1 MENKI
6 YIIGMG
12 PGREDMMTNEAIY
25 ALEMADV
32 IIGYTTY
39 VRLLGERFADKEIR
53 STPMKQ
59 EVRRCEMCF
68 EEAEKGKTVAISNVS
83 DPTFGEEILGKG
95 VAIIPAEGRIYAPAD
110 GTIEM
115 LFDTMHAVSMTTSE
129 GVELLIHIGLDTVA
143 LKGEHFTAYKGNGD
157 SVKKGELLIEAD
169 LDAVKKAGYDVITPV
184 VVCNTSDYQTVETVT
199 DQEVEPGDTVLI
211 LNK

>member
-1 MENKI
+1 MFDLFKKKEKGI
-6 YIIGMG
+6 EIGS
-12 PGREDMMTNEAIY
+12 P
-25 ALEMADV
+25 V
-32 IIGYTTY
+32 
-39 VRLLGERFADKEIR
+39 
-53 STPMKQ
+53 
-59 EVRRCEMCF
+59 
-68 EEAEKGKTVAISNVS
+68 KGKTVAISNVS

>member
-1 MENKI
+1 MFDFFKKKEKGI
-6 YIIGMG
+6 EIGS
-12 PGREDMMTNEAIY
+12 P
-25 ALEMADV
+25 V
-32 IIGYTTY
+32 
-39 VRLLGERFADKEIR
+39 
-53 STPMKQ
+53 
-59 EVRRCEMCF
+59 
-68 EEAEKGKTVAISNVS
+68 KGKTVAISNVS

-169 LDAVKKAGYDVITPV
+169 LDAVITPV

>member
-1 MENKI
+1 MFDFFKKKEKGI
-6 YIIGMG
+6 EIGS
-12 PGREDMMTNEAIY
+12 P
-25 ALEMADV
+25 V
-32 IIGYTTY
+32 
-39 VRLLGERFADKEIR
+39 
-53 STPMKQ
+53 
-59 EVRRCEMCF
+59 
-68 EEAEKGKTVAISNVS
+68 KGKTVAISNVS

-95 VAIIPAEGRIYAPAD
+95 GKKGGTKDVAIIPAEGRIYAPAD

>member
-1 MENKI
+1 MSSKFISWEWDLE
-6 YIIGMG
+6 
-12 PGREDMMTNEAIY
+12 PGNDDSTGRSCI
-25 ALEMADV
+25 
-32 IIGYTTY
+32 
-39 VRLLGERFADKEIR
+39 VRQRCDRRISVYLKLLGGKYRKKEFL

>member
-1 MENKI
+1 MFDFFKKKEKGI
-6 YIIGMG
+6 EIGS
-12 PGREDMMTNEAIY
+12 P
-25 ALEMADV
+25 V
-32 IIGYTTY
+32 
-39 VRLLGERFADKEIR
+39 
-53 STPMKQ
+53 
-59 EVRRCEMCF
+59 
-68 EEAEKGKTVAISNVS
+68 KGKTVAISNVS

-199 DQEVEPGDTVLI
+199 DQ
-211 LNK
+211 

>member
-1 MENKI
+1 
-6 YIIGMG
+6 
-12 PGREDMMTNEAIY
+12 
-25 ALEMADV
+25 
-32 IIGYTTY
+32 
-39 VRLLGERFADKEIR
+39 
-53 STPMKQ
+53 
-59 EVRRCEMCF
+59 
-68 EEAEKGKTVAISNVS
+68 
-83 DPTFGEEILGKG
+83 
-95 VAIIPAEGRIYAPAD
+95 
-110 GTIEM
+110 M

>member
-1 MENKI
+1 MFDFFKKKEKGI
-6 YIIGMG
+6 EIGS
-12 PGREDMMTNEAIY
+12 P
-25 ALEMADV
+25 V
-32 IIGYTTY
+32 
-39 VRLLGERFADKEIR
+39 
-53 STPMKQ
+53 
-59 EVRRCEMCF
+59 
-68 EEAEKGKTVAISNVS
+68 KGKTVAISNVS
-83 DPTFGEEILGKG
+83 DPTF
-95 VAIIPAEGRIYAPAD
+95 
-110 GTIEM
+110 
-115 LFDTMHAVSMTTSE
+115 VSMTTSE